1 MDERKKD
8 KSRVLSIY
16 VGLSYRVNG
25 RTITDNGKIKW
36 GGENQELSIGYI
48 LTEMPTRYS
57 CSDFKKEVGY
67 KNLELGRVVCDK
79 EK

>member
-1 MDERKKD
+1 MG
-8 KSRVLSIY
+8 KSS
-16 VGLSYRVNG
+16 G
-25 RTITDNGKIKW
+25 

-57 CSDFKKEVGY
+57 RSDFKKEVGY